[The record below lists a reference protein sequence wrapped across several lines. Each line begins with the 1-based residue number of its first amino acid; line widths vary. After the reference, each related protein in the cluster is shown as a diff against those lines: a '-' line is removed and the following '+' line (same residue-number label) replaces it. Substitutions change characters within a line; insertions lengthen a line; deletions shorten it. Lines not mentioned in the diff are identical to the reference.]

1 MDNWENPQSKNN
13 YMAKFLSDKSLAIIA
28 KIKEE
33 IRLKELEKPKPKGR
47 KKK

>member
-1 MDNWENPQSKNN
+1 
-13 YMAKFLSDKSLAIIA
+13 MAKFLSDESLAIIA

-33 IRLKELEKPKPKGR
+33 IRLKELEAAKPKPKGR